1 MSDADTPTEIDP
13 PEGPTPDVEAM
24 QAERDELAHEV
35 EVLRTPKR
43 RARRFRGVLAVIGVF
58 LSCVLLLAA
67 CLGVFAR
74 RSFLKTDNFS
84 NRAGELIDDP
94 GVQAALSAYLTEQL
108 NQLIDPQQILE
119 DALPDRAQILA
130 IPLSGAVEGFIGDQ
144 VSTFVASDTFAQL
157 WKTAVS
163 TAHREVVRVLEGDTP
178 LLEES
183 NDQIVINLLPVINGV
198 LAQIGDQSPEI
209 LGRSVDLPTIT
220 VDDVPDAAREAIGDA
235 LGITLDDNFGTFTVY
250 DDGALSSAQEAVS
263 VADKLVWV
271 LVVLAPLAIL
281 ATLAISPRRRRT
293 LLQLTVG
300 IALSMVLLRRL
311 VFLFQKDL
319 LDYVRIE
326 RNVPAVQATSEAFL
340 DPLTNAALWVGIGA
354 LVIAAIATLTG
365 PYPWAVRLRRGVVD
379 TGRTVGTAVVNGSQD
394 PATIEW
400 VGANI
405 DRLRIGGA
413 VVGLVLLWWLDLS
426 WLGLLLLALLVGAY
440 ELVVHRLAEQAAE
453 PEPDPE
459 VVAEAPPAEALT

>member
-1 MSDADTPTEIDP
+1 MSDDDTPTEIDP
-13 PEGPTPDVEAM
+13 PEQPTPDVAAL
-24 QAERDELAHEV
+24 QAERDALAHEV
-35 EVLRTPKR
+35 EALHTRKR
-43 RARRFRGVLAVIGVF
+43 RKGRVRGVLAVVGVV

-67 CLGVFAR
+67 CLGVFVR
-74 RSFLKTDNFS
+74 RSFFKTDNFS

-94 GVQAALSAYLTEQL
+94 GVQSALSAYLTEQI
-108 NQLIDPQQILE
+108 NQLIDPQEIFAE
-119 DALPDRAQILA
+119 ALPDRAQILA
-130 IPLSGAVEGFIGDQ
+130 IPLTGAVEGFVGDQ
-144 VSTFVASDTFAQL
+144 VATFVASDTFAEL

-163 TAHREVVRVLEGDTP
+163 TAHSEAVRVLEGDTP

-183 NDQIVINLLPVINGV
+183 NDQIVINLLPVINSV
-198 LAQIGDQSPEI
+198 LAQIGEQSPEI
-209 LGRSVDLPTIT
+209 LGRSVDLPTVT
-220 VDDVPDAAREAIGDA
+220 VDDVPDAARQAIGDA
-235 LGITLDDNFGTFTVY
+235 LGVTLDDDFGTFTVY
-250 DDGALSSAQEAVS
+250 DDGALSSAQEAVAL
-263 VADKLVWV
+263 ADKLVWV

-340 DPLTNAALWVGIGA
+340 DPLTTAALWVGIGA
-354 LVIAAIATLTG
+354 LVIAAVALVTG
-365 PYPWAVRLRRGVVD
+365 PYGWAVRLRRDAVEA
-379 TGRTVGTAVVNGSQD
+379 GRTVGTAVVNGSQD

-400 VGANI
+400 VGANV

-426 WLGLLLLALLVGAY
+426 WFGLLLLALLVGAY
-440 ELVVHRLAEQAAE
+440 ELVVHRLAEQAVGDDDE
-453 PEPDPE
+453 GGPDE
-459 VVAEAPPAEALT
+459 VAADAVA

>member
-1 MSDADTPTEIDP
+1 MSDDDTPTQIDP
-13 PEGPTPDVEAM
+13 PEEPTPDVEALT
-24 QAERDELAHEV
+24 AERDALAEEV
-35 EVLRTPKR
+35 EVLHTR
-43 RARRFRGVLAVIGVF
+43 RRRKGRFRGVLAVIGVV

-67 CLGVFAR
+67 CLGVFVR
-74 RSFLKTDNFS
+74 RSFFKTDNFS

-94 GVQAALSAYLTEQL
+94 GVQSALSAYLTEQL
-108 NQLIDPQQILE
+108 NQLIDPQEILQE
-119 DALPDRAQILA
+119 ALPDRAQILVF
-130 IPLSGAVEGFIGDQ
+130 PLSGAIEGFIGDQ
-144 VSTFVASDTFAQL
+144 VTTFVASDTFAEL

-163 TAHREVVRVLEGDTP
+163 TAHREVVRVLEGNTP

-183 NDQIVINLLPVINGV
+183 EDHIVINLLPVINSV
-198 LAQIGDQSPEI
+198 LAQIGEQSPDI

-235 LGITLDDNFGTFTVY
+235 LGVTLDDNFGTFTVY
-250 DDGALSSAQEAVS
+250 DDGALSSAQEAVGL
-263 VADKLVWV
+263 ADKLVWV

-281 ATLAISPRRRRT
+281 ATLGISPRRRRT

-300 IALSMVLLRRL
+300 LALSMVLLRRL

-340 DPLTNAALWVGIGA
+340 DPLTGAALWVGTGA
-354 LVIAAIATLTG
+354 LVIAAIALITG
-365 PYPWAVRLRRGVVD
+365 PYPWAVRLRRGVVA
-379 TGRTVGTAVVNGSQD
+379 TGRTVGTSVVNGSQD

-400 VGANI
+400 VRANV

-426 WLGLLLLALLVGAY
+426 WLGLLLLALVVGAY
-440 ELVVHRLAEQAAE
+440 EQVVHRLAEQAAVPE
-453 PEPDPE
+453 DEPDI
-459 VVAEAPPAEALT
+459 EAQLVDGGV